1 MTYKGTDSPNQ
12 ANWDAKLFT
21 FNLLVS
27 SLFLFNTKENL
38 NEETFRK
45 LKLMTHLTK
54 QIILDSKE
62 GPNCIILVRDFF
74 LEPELTPE
82 QDIERFLKEEY
93 TNDQDSVE
101 VEGRNAI
108 RKNMKKFFKSV
119 ESFRMAFPVFSKIK
133 LKNLANLEFK
143 DLDEDFRNDFSNLIK
158 KIKLTIKPKSTI
170 NKNFNGPMLANF
182 IRLIVDLIN
191 QSNHEIN
198 LYEIMSN
205 IAQIEKKRKEDEVLA
220 KELYEYRF
228 LI

>member
-1 MTYKGTDSPNQ
+1 
-12 ANWDAKLFT
+12 
-21 FNLLVS
+21 
-27 SLFLFNTKENL
+27 
-38 NEETFRK
+38 
-45 LKLMTHLTK
+45 
-54 QIILDSKE
+54 
-62 GPNCIILVRDFF
+62 
-74 LEPELTPE
+74 
-82 QDIERFLKEEY
+82 
-93 TNDQDSVE
+93 
-101 VEGRNAI
+101 
-108 RKNMKKFFKSV
+108 MKKFFKSV

-205 IAQIEKKRKEDEVLA
+205 IAQIEKKIKEDEVLA

>member
-1 MTYKGTDSPNQ
+1 LTYKGTDSPNQ

-182 IRLIVDLIN
+182 IRL
-191 QSNHEIN
+191 NHEIN

-228 LI
+228 II